1 MRPCGAK
8 PNKQNK
14 ECAITMTSFGS
25 HNGSR
30 KRAALVVRTFGLLIA
45 ISVLCGVTAL
55 HTPVARAQQEIAET
69 SVGATPAWLEPRAI
83 SVVDLVGLV
92 PDEHLRDAIV
102 TFTGGAGILQY
113 IEGSRSGNT
122 VTIRVRVSPRYPQ
135 PGMGTTTMNCL
146 GKRAL
151 HDEWPIFVPASTA
164 RIYSGGRDI
173 THQAFAVWH
182 YETGLIQPSGN
193 AFNPEGRY
201 KEYEDRQSLAT
212 FAEDGT
218 LLLPANSGCTI
229 FLFGEHA
236 DMTAEFR
243 FEVESRIKVEYLGSQ
258 TETFRSYV
266 GIGEAGVLEPLQQ
279 QLINRFT
286 ERHDKFFL
294 TVPPGA
300 DYVFVKYP
308 PTPVSPYSGSHIEN
322 IVLPSSGTYR
332 LANGDKD
339 LSVDHT
345 ASAGIPYLGQWL
357 DADIEKHKGVTVGV
371 DYLMPL
377 PAIDTIA
384 SPEYFVPE
392 GIAFDPCMLNGTCSN
407 TLLREIFN
415 KQMQLV
421 IHYYRIERI
430 SGELVRIPLRQV
442 GREWQP
448 RHASVGE
455 SDVAADEAEAVAP
468 ATSTFPPL
476 LYLPVL
482 TNWQASPPD
491 DPTGCPCGWFTAD
504 GRMLDY
510 VPPLLEQ

>member
-1 MRPCGAK
+1 
-8 PNKQNK
+8 
-14 ECAITMTSFGS
+14 MTIFGS
-25 HNGSR
+25 RSGSR
-30 KRAALVVRTFGLLIA
+30 RQATVAVRSFELLLA
-45 ISVLCGVTAL
+45 ICVLCGLAAL
-55 HTPVARAQQEIAET
+55 KSPVARAQHEIIET
-69 SVGATPAWLEPRAI
+69 GLGASPSWLEPRAI

-92 PDEHLRDAIV
+92 PDEHLRDAII

-113 IEGSRSGNT
+113 IEGSREGDL
-122 VTIRVRVSPRYPQ
+122 VTIRVKVSPRYPQ

-151 HDEWPIFVPASTA
+151 HDEWPIFVPASTV
-164 RIYSGGRDI
+164 RIFSGGQDI
-173 THQAFAVWH
+173 TQQAFSVWH
-182 YETGLIQPSGN
+182 YETGQILPSGN
-193 AFNPEGRY
+193 AFSPEGRY
-201 KEYEDRQSLAT
+201 KEYERQSPAL

-218 LLLPANSGCTI
+218 LMLPANSGCTI
-229 FLFGEHA
+229 FLFGEHS

-243 FEVESRIKVEYLGSQ
+243 FWVKNRIKVEYLGSQ
-258 TETFRSYV
+258 TEVFHSYV
-266 GIGEAGVLEPLQQ
+266 GEGEAGVLEALQQ
-279 QLINRFT
+279 QLINRFI

-294 TVPPGA
+294 SVPPGA

-308 PTPVSPYSGSHIEN
+308 PTPVSPYSGPHIEN

-357 DADIEKHKGVTVGV
+357 DADFEKHNEVPVGV
-371 DYLMPL
+371 EYLMPL
-377 PAIDTIA
+377 PSIDTFA

-407 TLLREIFN
+407 AFLREIFDR
-415 KQMQLV
+415 QMELV
-421 IHYYRIERI
+421 IYYYGIERI
-430 SGELVRIPLRQV
+430 SSELVRVPLRQV
-442 GREWQP
+442 GREWRP
-448 RHASVGE
+448 SSASAGE
-455 SDVAADEAEAVAP
+455 IDMKAGEAGAVAP

-476 LYLPVL
+476 LYLPMV
-482 TNWQASPPD
+482 TNWQAPPPD

-510 VPPLLEQ
+510 IPPE